1 MKYKSKNIAIV
12 GFGNIGSY
20 FYKTLIKNKKT
31 ISFKTGV
38 IPNVKYIS
46 SKNLNKKRKIKIP
59 KSKWVKNPIDLT
71 KYKDVDVI
79 VELIG
84 GADGIAKRLVFTALK
99 NKIHVITANKSL
111 IAKHGD
117 RLAYIAEKNKVNLEY
132 EASVAGGV
140 PIIRSIKEGL
150 ISNKINKICGILNGT
165 TNYILSTMEH
175 SGKSFSEVLNNAKKL
190 GFAESNPITDLSGND
205 AADKIKILSSI
216 AFNRTISKNK
226 ILTEGIQNLDQT
238 DIAYA
243 KRLGY
248 RIKLLAISEVQNN
261 KLIERVHPCLV
272 LNNSYVANID
282 GVLNAIIVDG
292 YPIGR
297 VVLQGEGAGPGPT
310 SASLI
315 SDLCSILRG
324 NTKYPFGV
332 SYFLRKKIN
341 KFNILNHICS
351 SYLRIEAK
359 DQPGVLSSITKI
371 FAKNKISIKNLIQIP
386 EKKNK
391 KAVIIIITHKNL
403 EKNYNNLIAN
413 LNKNIFILK
422 KPIFIRIE
430 EV

>member
-1 MKYKSKNIAIV
+1 MKYKRKNIAIV

-59 KSKWVKNPIDLT
+59 KTKWVKNSIDLT
-71 KYKDVDVI
+71 KYKDVDII

-84 GADGIAKRLVFTALK
+84 GADGIAKKLVFAALK

-117 RLAYIAEKNKVNLEY
+117 RLAFIAEKNKVNLEY

-140 PIIRSIKEGL
+140 PIIRSIKEAL

-165 TNYILSTMEH
+165 TNYILSAMEH
-175 SGKSFSEVLNNAKKL
+175 TGKNFSEVLNNAKKL
-190 GFAESNPITDLSGND
+190 GFAESNPISDLSGND

-216 AFNRTISKNK
+216 AFNRTISRNK
-226 ILTEGIQNLDQT
+226 ILTEGIQHLDQT
-238 DIAYA
+238 DIKYA
-243 KRLGY
+243 KSLGY

-272 LNNSYVANID
+272 LSNSYIANID

-292 YPIGR
+292 YTIGR
-297 VVLQGEGAGPGPT
+297 SVLQGEGAGPGPT
-310 SASLI
+310 SSALI

-324 NTKYPFGV
+324 NIKYPFGV
-332 SYFLRKKIN
+332 SSILRKKIL
-341 KFNILNHICS
+341 KFNISKHLSS
-351 SYLRIEAK
+351 SYLRIEVK
-359 DQPGVLSSITKI
+359 DLPGVLSSITKI
-371 FAKNKISIKNLIQIP
+371 FAKNKISIKNLLQVP
-386 EKKNK
+386 SKKKKN
-391 KAVIIIITHKNL
+391 ASIAIITHQNL
-403 EKNYNNLIAN
+403 ENNFNNLLSN
-413 LNKNIFILK
+413 LNKNKFVIK
-422 KPIFIRIE
+422 KPTFIRIE
-430 EV
+430 KI

>member
-1 MKYKSKNIAIV
+1 MKYKKKNIAIV

-20 FYKTLIKNKKT
+20 FYKTLIRNKKN

-38 IPNVKYIS
+38 IPNIKYIS
-46 SKNLNKKRKIKIP
+46 SRSLNKKRKIKIP
-59 KSKWVKNPIDLT
+59 KSKWVKKPIDIT
-71 KYKDVDVI
+71 KDKNVDII

-84 GADGIAKRLVFTALK
+84 GAEGMAKKLVFSALK

-111 IAKHGD
+111 MAKYGD
-117 RLAYIAEKNKVNLEY
+117 QLALIAEKNKVNLEY

-165 TNYILSTMEH
+165 TNYILSTMER
-175 SGKSFSEVLNNAKKL
+175 SGQNFDEVLNNAKKL
-190 GFAESNPITDLSGND
+190 GFAESNPVSDLSGSD

-216 AFNRTISKNK
+216 SFNRTISKNK

-238 DIAYA
+238 DITYA
-243 KRLGY
+243 RNLGY

-261 KLIERVHPCLV
+261 KLIERVHPCLI
-272 LNNSYVANID
+272 LNNSYIANIN

-292 YPIGR
+292 HPIGR
-297 VVLQGEGAGPGPT
+297 SILQGEGAGPGPT

-324 NTKYPFGV
+324 NIKYPFGV

-341 KFNILNHICS
+341 KFNILNLSCS
-351 SYLRIEAK
+351 SYLRIEVK
-359 DQPGVLSSITKI
+359 DMPGVLSTITKN
-371 FAKNKISIKNLIQIP
+371 FAENRISIKNLIQVP
-386 EKKNK
+386 DKVKK
-391 KAVIIIITHKNL
+391 KATIVIITHKSL
-403 EKNYNNLIAN
+403 EKNFNNLQRSFK
-413 LNKNIFILK
+413 KNRFILK
-422 KPIFIRIE
+422 KPTFIRIE
-430 EV
+430 KV